1 VHWLISNGF
10 ERHVKLERLTVLPMP
25 YKESTPTLRTRKVPK
40 PQQVVTQFPPPS
52 RTQIGWL
59 EYGLQTRKHER
70 KGWLKEEL
78 EKHKLIPD
86 TKGAL
91 WARVLSDYA
100 CTEAARN
107 GMQKALGEKYVDPG
121 EHKGVHGKESGGRFI
136 SLKKDDSQIGIPKN
150 IWTLGYLVYAYDVD
164 KATFRRRLK
173 AAKEGI
179 PIGETIGKHM
189 GTSVIT
195 NRQLARE
202 RYDAKFFYAR
212 EKALQSR
219 EQTEPAYK
227 VKEWQC
233 YKYRV
238 AFWGKRFEENVLTA
252 EEMSYYAR
260 LAREHDERQPY
271 IQQDIMDSLILGHS

>member
-1 VHWLISNGF
+1 
-10 ERHVKLERLTVLPMP
+10 
-25 YKESTPTLRTRKVPK
+25 
-40 PQQVVTQFPPPS
+40 
-52 RTQIGWL
+52 
-59 EYGLQTRKHER
+59 
-70 KGWLKEEL
+70 
-78 EKHKLIPD
+78 
-86 TKGAL
+86 
-91 WARVLSDYA
+91 
-100 CTEAARN
+100 
-107 GMQKALGEKYVDPG
+107 
-121 EHKGVHGKESGGRFI
+121 
-136 SLKKDDSQIGIPKN
+136 
-150 IWTLGYLVYAYDVD
+150 
-164 KATFRRRLK
+164 
-173 AAKEGI
+173 
-179 PIGETIGKHM
+179 M